1 MQDPQRL
8 LAGAVALLRR
18 LVVTRKLP
26 IAAAVLV
33 LMVITVNHLTDNAVG
48 DAVWRPTPIPDD
60 PPGAWDHHPVV
71 LLHQQA
77 EIQHQ
82 AFLNRQSRNP
92 DEAEEVY
99 RRRYAMDPPPGYRRW
114 VEYALASGSPV
125 IDDFDMIAEGVHP
138 FLKHTAADL
147 KARIEAVRHDPL
159 ANQVGLCRFEGGK
172 FTSGCR
178 MWGPPMNLILGGAG
192 QHVPD
197 VELLINFLD
206 EPSLLPTAEA
216 ARHNGTAAAASPWA
230 DLGRHSIAAAVNES
244 CVAQGRTP
252 RADVPPGGDYFGIPF
267 VADPAGG
274 RDLCGHPE
282 FETQHGF
289 VACPTTLK
297 RLASSVPILS
307 QSAPHPFT
315 DIVFPSH
322 LYARASNQPAKW
334 SDRLWGSKRN
344 AAYWAGSTTGGE
356 WSSATWRSGLRQR
369 LVMLA
374 TGKAEG
380 GGGDGN
386 QATTVLRHD
395 AASNTVVPQQGAPV
409 DTSMFEVRL
418 TNMINCDAEP
428 AACDEQRRFFG
439 VPGDRHPGSRA
450 LRYQLALD
458 LDGNSF
464 SMRFYRFLASRSCP
478 LKVTV
483 FREWHDERLRPWLHY
498 IPVSVGMRE
507 LPELVRFLTRTAAGQ
522 RVARRVAEAGREWY
536 PKAVSP
542 PHQGIYLY
550 RLMLE
555 MARLQDDGRK
565 AA

>member
-8 LAGAVALLRR
+8 LAGAGAVLRR
-18 LVVTRKLP
+18 LAVSRRPLVV
-26 IAAAVLV
+26 AAVLV
-33 LMVITVNHLTDNAVG
+33 LTLTTVNHLTDNAVG
-48 DAVWRPTPIPDD
+48 DAVWRPAAIPDD
-60 PPGAWDHHPVV
+60 PPGAWDRHPVV

-82 AFLNRQSRNP
+82 AFLNRQSRTAE
-92 DEAEEVY
+92 EAEGVY
-99 RRRYAMDPPPGYRRW
+99 RRRYGIDPPAGFRHW
-114 VEYALASGSPV
+114 VEYALANGSPV

-138 FLKHTAADL
+138 FLKHTAAEL
-147 KARIEAVRHDPL
+147 KARIEAIRHDKL
-159 ANQVGLCRFEGGK
+159 ADQVGLCRFEGGK

-178 MWGPPMNLILGGAG
+178 MWGPPMNALLGSATAG
-192 QHVPD
+192 GHVPD

-206 EPSLLPTAEA
+206 EPSLLPTEEA
-216 ARHNGTAAAASPWA
+216 TRHNGTAAAPWA

-244 CVAQGRTP
+244 CRAQGRAP
-252 RADVPPGGDYFGIPF
+252 RADQAPSGDHFGIPF

-274 RDLCGHPE
+274 RDLCGHLE

-322 LYARASNQPAKW
+322 LYSRASNQPARW
-334 SDRLWGSKRN
+334 SDRLWESKRN

-374 TGKAEG
+374 TGKAAEG
-380 GGGDGN
+380 GGN
-386 QATTVLRHD
+386 QATLLRHD
-395 AASNTVVPQQGAPV
+395 AATNTIVPQEGAAV
-409 DTSMFEVRL
+409 DTSMFEVRF

-428 AACDEQRRFFG
+428 SACDEQRRFFG